1 MVLSD
6 LKAAGGSS
14 RSRLMTMSLRTSLLL
29 SAFLFASFAPLSLRA
44 DAQDHTRGRKY
55 KPPPETSHIEVEVL
69 RASNGKP
76 ISNAAV
82 IFNPEKD
89 GKDEGNLEV
98 KTGPDGKTT
107 IEVIPIGSKVRVQVI
122 ADGYATFADDYM
134 IEGDTKKISIKMVR
148 PRAQISTYQDNTGK
162 ISERKPGVQEPIR
175 PKPATAPTTTPVPD
189 SVGAPPPT
197 ATRPNL

>member
-1 MVLSD
+1 ML
-6 LKAAGGSS
+6 
-14 RSRLMTMSLRTSLLL
+14 LRKSLLL
-29 SAFLFASFAPLSLRA
+29 SAFLCASLAPITLQA

-55 KPPPETSHIEVEVL
+55 KAPPDTSHIEVEVV

-98 KTGPDGKTT
+98 KTGPDGKST

-122 ADGYATFADDYM
+122 ADGFATFAEEYL
-134 IEGDTKKISIKMVR
+134 IEGDKKEISIKMLR
-148 PRAQISTYQDNTGK
+148 PRAQISTYVDNSGK
-162 ISERKPGVQEPIR
+162 EAERKPGVQEPIR

-189 SVGAPPPT
+189 QTAPAPAP
-197 ATRPNL
+197 ATKPNL